1 MNKSKRIV
9 FLSSLLL
16 LTFNVLNAASLKVG
30 VIGLDNY
37 QAVAFANLF
46 QTAKPGEP
54 LAGFEVVAAFPGGSP
69 DIPESVQGLP
79 RWTERFKTM
88 GIPFVN
94 SIADVVERAD
104 VVILMSLDGRVHLKQ
119 ATPVLKAGKPLYIGR
134 PMAASLVD
142 VLKIFQLAKAHQ
154 APIFSCSQHR
164 FVPAF
169 SGMRNHPQVGRVL
182 GCSVYGGLQFEP
194 THADFFWH
202 SIHSAETLF
211 TIMGPGCVSVT
222 RASTSQAELVTG
234 KWKDGRIG
242 TFRGLGTGTVK
253 YSGVVFGEKGILRAG
268 NYGRGVPALK
278 TDAEGEHWLAPQGE
292 YMGYKGVALAMA
304 DFFRTRKPPISAA
317 ETIEIFAFLEAAHES
332 KRRDGVP
339 VKLETVLTHARSQLK
354 AGKK

>member
-1 MNKSKRIV
+1 MNQTKRIM
-9 FLSSLLL
+9 FSSGLLL
-16 LTFNVLNAASLKVG
+16 LTFNALNAAPLKVG

-37 QAVAFANLF
+37 QAVAFTSLF
-46 QTAKPGEP
+46 RAAKPGEP

-69 DIPESVQGLP
+69 DIPESVKALP
-79 RWTERFKTM
+79 RWTASFATM
-88 GIPFVN
+88 GIPRVN
-94 SIADVVERAD
+94 SIAEVVERAD

-119 ATPVLKAGKPLYIGR
+119 ATPVIKAGKPLYIGR
-134 PMAASLVD
+134 PMAASLLD
-142 VLKIFQLAKAHQ
+142 VLKLFELAKAHE
-154 APIFSCSQHR
+154 APLFSCSQHR

-182 GCSVYGGLQFEP
+182 GCSVYGGLQFEK

-222 RASTSQAELVTG
+222 RASTPQAELVTG

-242 TFRGLGTGTVK
+242 TFRGMSTGNIK

-268 NYGRGVPALK
+268 NYGRGVPTLK

-304 DFFRTRKPPISAA
+304 DFFRTRKPPVSAA

>member
-1 MNKSKRIV
+1 MNQTKRIV
-9 FLSSLLL
+9 FSTGLLL
-16 LTFNVLNAASLKVG
+16 LTFNALNAAPLKVG

-37 QAVAFANLF
+37 QAVAFASLF
-46 QTAKPGEP
+46 RAAKPGEP

-69 DIPESVQGLP
+69 DIPESVQSLP
-79 RWTERFKTM
+79 RWTASFKKM
-88 GIPFVN
+88 GIAQVN
-94 SIADVVERAD
+94 SIDDVVGRAD
-104 VVILMSLDGRVHLKQ
+104 VVMLMSLDGRVHLKQ

-142 VLKIFQLAKAHQ
+142 VLKLFQLATAHKA
-154 APIFSCSQHR
+154 PLFSCSQHR

-182 GCSVYGGLQFEP
+182 GCSVYGGLQFEK

-222 RASTSQAELVTG
+222 RASTPQAELVTG

-242 TFRGLGTGTVK
+242 TFRGIGTGTIK

-268 NYGRGVPALK
+268 NYGRGVPTLK

-354 AGKK
+354 EGKK

>member
-1 MNKSKRIV
+1 M
-9 FLSSLLL
+9 LLASSA
-16 LTFNVLNAASLKVG
+16 LNAASLKVG

-37 QAVAFANLF
+37 QAVAFTSLF
-46 QTAKPGEP
+46 RAAKSGEP
-54 LAGFEVVAAFPGGSP
+54 LSGFEVVAAFPGGSP
-69 DIPESVQGLP
+69 DIPSSVEALP
-79 RWTERFKTM
+79 RWTESFAEM
-88 GIPFVN
+88 GIPCVD
-94 SIADVVERAD
+94 SIAEVVERAD

-142 VLKIFQLAKAHQ
+142 VLKIFQVAEAHN
-154 APIFSCSQHR
+154 APLFSCSQHR

-222 RASTSQAELVTG
+222 RASTSQAELITG

-268 NYGRGVPALK
+268 NYGRGVPTLK
-278 TDAEGEHWLAPQGE
+278 TNAEGEHWLAPQGE

-304 DFFRTRKPPISAA
+304 DFFRTRTPPISAA

-339 VKLETVLTHARSQLK
+339 VTLETVLTHARSQLT
-354 AGKK
+354 ASKK

>member
-1 MNKSKRIV
+1 MNNTKLLVI
-9 FLSSLLL
+9 LGSLLIPA
-16 LTFNVLNAASLKVG
+16 FSASGAAPLKVG

-37 QAVAFANLF
+37 QSVAFASLF
-46 QTAKPGEP
+46 QNAKPGEP

-69 DIPESVQGLP
+69 DIPESVQSLP
-79 RWTERFKTM
+79 RWTESFKKM
-88 GIPFVN
+88 GIAQVN
-94 SIADVVERAD
+94 SIDDVVGRAD
-104 VVILMSLDGRVHLKQ
+104 VVMLMSLDGRVHLKQ
-119 ATPVLKAGKPLYIGR
+119 ATSVLKAGKPLYIGR

-142 VLKIFQLAKAHQ
+142 VLKIFQLAEAHQ
-154 APIFSCSQHR
+154 APLFSCSQHR

-194 THADFFWH
+194 SHADFFWH

-222 RASTSQAELVTG
+222 RASTPQAELVTG
-234 KWKDGRIG
+234 MWKDGRIG
-242 TFRGLGTGTVK
+242 TFRGLGGGAIK

-268 NYGRGVPALK
+268 NYGRGVPTLK
-278 TDAEGEHWLAPQGE
+278 TDADGEHWLAPQGE

-304 DFFRTRKPPISAA
+304 DFFRTRKPPISAS

-332 KRRDGVP
+332 KRRGGVP
-339 VKLETVLTHARSQLK
+339 VKIQTVLTRARAQLK
-354 AGKK
+354 TAKE

>member
-1 MNKSKRIV
+1 
-9 FLSSLLL
+9 
-16 LTFNVLNAASLKVG
+16 
-30 VIGLDNY
+30 
-37 QAVAFANLF
+37 
-46 QTAKPGEP
+46 
-54 LAGFEVVAAFPGGSP
+54 
-69 DIPESVQGLP
+69 
-79 RWTERFKTM
+79 
-88 GIPFVN
+88 
-94 SIADVVERAD
+94 
-104 VVILMSLDGRVHLKQ
+104 
-119 ATPVLKAGKPLYIGR
+119 VLKAGKPLYIGR

-142 VLKIFQLAKAHQ
+142 VLKIFQLAKAHK
-154 APIFSCSQHR
+154 APLFSCSQHR

-182 GCSVYGGLQFEP
+182 GCSVYGGLQFEKN
-194 THADFFWH
+194 HADFFWH

-268 NYGRGVPALK
+268 NYGRGVPTLK